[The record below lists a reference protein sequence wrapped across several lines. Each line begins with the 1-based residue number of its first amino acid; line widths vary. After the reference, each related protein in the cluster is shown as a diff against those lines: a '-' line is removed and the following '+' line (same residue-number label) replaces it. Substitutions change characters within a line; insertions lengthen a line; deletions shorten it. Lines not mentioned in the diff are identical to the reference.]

1 MQDQDSRGA
10 RCRPAL
16 AGKGFEAGF
25 RVGWIARIAVFALV
39 FLFIAGC
46 ASNGEDADALAEFQ
60 EDQASQSR
68 VDEIN
73 EQLLSMA
80 VTTPGS
86 EEAYRI
92 GPGDQIS
99 VDIFNVPE
107 LSRDYRVD
115 AMGGINLPLVGQ
127 LSISGYDLGEAEAL
141 IAEAYGDR
149 YLRNPQVSI
158 SIMEFRSQQF
168 TAIGALASPRIY
180 NTDRQVTLMEAIA
193 MSGGLGND
201 AGTQIYLTDRIR
213 DPETGD
219 LGTRSVIINVEELMS
234 KPEDYNFYIGDNA
247 LINVPRAG
255 SIFVEGAVERPGVY
269 QRTGDTTVLKAI
281 AMAGGLKFE
290 ASRSSLRVLR
300 RDPASNEWLQDEV
313 ALSDIRESPNQDIP
327 LRDGDIVMVEYG
339 LFRSAW
345 TGGLRLL
352 RDVAFLGFRP
362 L

>member
-1 MQDQDSRGA
+1 MRESPIGTCEG
-10 RCRPAL
+10 RCFIEPLRAVTLILMVLLL
-16 AGKGFEAGF
+16 AA
-25 RVGWIARIAVFALV
+25 
-39 FLFIAGC
+39 C

-68 VDEIN
+68 VDAIN
-73 EQLLSMA
+73 EQLLTMA
-80 VTTPGS
+80 VTTTSGN
-86 EEAYRI
+86 EAYRV
-92 GPGDQIS
+92 GAGDQIM
-99 VDIFNVPE
+99 VEIFNVPE
-107 LSRDYRVD
+107 LSREYRVD
-115 AMGGINLPLVGQ
+115 AMGNINMPLIGQ
-127 LSISGYDLGEAEAL
+127 ISVSGYDLGEAETL
-141 IAEAYGDR
+141 IADAYGER

-193 MSGGLGND
+193 MSGGLAGD
-201 AGTQIYLTDRIR
+201 AGTQIYLTDRVR
-213 DPETGD
+213 DPETGE
-219 LGTRSVIINVEELMS
+219 LGTRSVIIGVEDLMS
-234 KPEDYNFYIGDNA
+234 KPEDYNFFIGEGA

-290 ASRSSLRVLR
+290 ASRSNLRVLR
-300 RDPASNEWLQDEV
+300 RDPATNEWLRSEV
-313 ALSDIRESPNQDIP
+313 TLSDIRESPDQDID
-327 LRDGDIVMVEYG
+327 LRDGDILMVEYG
-339 LFRSAW
+339 VIRTAW

-362 L
+362 F

>member
-1 MQDQDSRGA
+1 MQDYVSGVASRRLLVLGL
-10 RCRPAL
+10 RTILCVLAL
-16 AGKGFEAGF
+16 SLLAA
-25 RVGWIARIAVFALV
+25 
-39 FLFIAGC
+39 C
-46 ASNGEDADALAEFQ
+46 SSSGENVDALAEFQ
-60 EDQASQSR
+60 EEQASQSR
-68 VDEIN
+68 VDDIN
-73 EQLLSMA
+73 ERLLSMA
-80 VTTPGS
+80 ITTTNS
-86 EEAYRI
+86 AEAYRI
-92 GPGDQIS
+92 GAGDQIN

-115 AMGGINLPLVGQ
+115 AMGSINMPLVGQ
-127 LSISGYDLGEAEAL
+127 LSISGYDLGEAEEL
-141 IAEAYGDR
+141 IAAAYGER

-193 MSGGLGND
+193 MSGGLGSD
-201 AGTQIYLTDRIR
+201 AGTQIYLTDRVR

-219 LGTRSVIINVEELMS
+219 LGTRSVIISVEDLMS

-269 QRTGDTTVLKAI
+269 SRTGDTTVLKAI

-300 RDPASNEWLQDEV
+300 RDPASNDWIQDEV
-313 ALSDIRESPNQDIP
+313 ALADIRESPSQDIP

-339 LFRSAW
+339 IFRSAW

>member
-1 MQDQDSRGA
+1 MMSGPTGA
-10 RCRPAL
+10 KQHPSLTLMLRALAL
-16 AGKGFEAGF
+16 AGTVMVLAACGSSGQ
-25 RVGWIARIAVFALV
+25 
-39 FLFIAGC
+39 
-46 ASNGEDADALAEFQ
+46 NADALAEFQ
-60 EDQASQSR
+60 EEQASQSR
-68 VDEIN
+68 VDAIN
-73 EQLLSMA
+73 EQLLTMA
-80 VTTPGS
+80 VTTTSGD
-86 EEAYRI
+86 EAYRI
-92 GPGDQIS
+92 GAGDQIM

-115 AMGGINLPLVGQ
+115 AMGNINMPLVGQ
-127 LSISGYDLGEAEAL
+127 VSISGYDLGEAETL
-141 IAEAYGDR
+141 IAEAYGER

-193 MSGGLGND
+193 MSGGLAGD
-201 AGTQIYLTDRIR
+201 AGTQIYLTDRVR
-213 DPETGD
+213 DPETGE
-219 LGTRSVIINVEELMS
+219 LGTRSVIIGVEDLMS
-234 KPEDYNFYIGDNA
+234 RPEDYNFFIGEGA

-290 ASRSSLRVLR
+290 ASRSNLRVLR
-300 RDPASNEWLQDEV
+300 RDPATNEWLHNEV
-313 ALSDIRESPNQDIP
+313 TLSDIRESPDQDIT
-327 LRDGDIVMVEYG
+327 LRDGDILMVEYG
-339 LFRSAW
+339 VIRTAW

-362 L
+362 F

>member
-1 MQDQDSRGA
+1 MQDHFSKGA
-10 RCRPAL
+10 TRHPSIAIVRSAICLLAL
-16 AGKGFEAGF
+16 LLLAA
-25 RVGWIARIAVFALV
+25 
-39 FLFIAGC
+39 C
-46 ASNGEDADALAEFQ
+46 ASNGQDGDALADFQ
-60 EDQASQSR
+60 EEQASQSR

-80 VTTPGS
+80 VTTTSP

-92 GPGDQIS
+92 GAGDQIS

-107 LSRDYRVD
+107 LSREYRVD
-115 AMGGINLPLVGQ
+115 AMGNINMPLVGQ
-127 LSISGYDLGEAEAL
+127 LSISGYDLGEAESL
-141 IAEAYGDR
+141 IAEAYGER

-168 TAIGALASPRIY
+168 TAIGALSSPKIY

-193 MSGGLGND
+193 MAGGLAGD
-201 AGTQIYLTDRIR
+201 AGTQIYLTDRAR
-213 DPETGD
+213 DPETGE
-219 LGTRSVIINVEELMS
+219 LGTRSVIIGVEDLMS
-234 KPEDYNFYIGDNA
+234 KPEDYNFFIGEGA

-300 RDPASNEWLQDEV
+300 RDPATNEWLHNEV
-313 ALSDIRESPNQDIP
+313 ALSDIRESPAQDIT
-327 LRDGDIVMVEYG
+327 LRDGDILMVEYG
-339 LFRSAW
+339 VFRTAW
-345 TGGLRLL
+345 TGTLRLL

-362 L
+362 F

>member
-1 MQDQDSRGA
+1 M
-10 RCRPAL
+10 
-16 AGKGFEAGF
+16 
-25 RVGWIARIAVFALV
+25 VIAVAILSLV
-39 FLFIAGC
+39 AAC
-46 ASNGEDADALAEFQ
+46 ASNGGNADALATFQ
-60 EDQASQSR
+60 EEQASQSR

-73 EQLLSMA
+73 ERLLSMA
-80 VTTPGS
+80 VTTANPDS
-86 EEAYRI
+86 AYRI
-92 GPGDQIS
+92 GAGDEIS

-107 LSRDYRVD
+107 LSRSYRVD
-115 AMGGINLPLVGQ
+115 AMGNINMPLVGQ
-127 LSISGYDLGEAEAL
+127 ISISGYDLGEAESI
-141 IAEAYGDR
+141 IAEAYGER

-158 SIMEFRSQQF
+158 SILEFRSQQF
-168 TAIGALASPRIY
+168 TAIGALSSPRIY

-193 MSGGLGND
+193 MSGGLASD

-219 LGTRSVIINVEELMS
+219 LGTRSVIINVEDLMS
-234 KPEDYNFYIGDNA
+234 RPEDYNFFIGDSA

-300 RDPASNEWLQDEV
+300 RDPATNEWLRDEV
-313 ALSDIRESPNQDIP
+313 TLSDIRESPNQDIP

-339 LFRSAW
+339 VIRTAW
-345 TGGLRLL
+345 SGGLRLL

-362 L
+362 F

>member
-1 MQDQDSRGA
+1 MIIRDNGVALRH
-10 RCRPAL
+10 PA
-16 AGKGFEAGF
+16 F
-25 RVGWIARIAVFALV
+25 IFAHSA
-39 FLFIAGC
+39 LFIFLLVVLSGC
-46 ASNGEDADALAEFQ
+46 ASSGRNGDALATFQ
-60 EDQASQSR
+60 EEQAGQSR

-73 EQLLSMA
+73 DQLLSIA
-80 VTTPGS
+80 VSAADPD
-86 EEAYRI
+86 EAYRL
-92 GPGDQIS
+92 GAGDQIK

-107 LSRDYRVD
+107 LSKEYRVD
-115 AMGGINLPLVGQ
+115 AMGNINMPLAGQ
-127 LSISGYDLGEAEAL
+127 LSISGYDLGEAETV
-141 IAEAYGDR
+141 IADAYGER

-158 SIMEFRSQQF
+158 SVMEFRSQQF
-168 TAIGALASPRIY
+168 TAIGALSSPRIY

-193 MSGGLGND
+193 MAGGLSGD
-201 AGTQIYLTDRIR
+201 AGTQIYLTDRVR
-213 DPETGD
+213 DSDTGD
-219 LGTRSVIINVEELMS
+219 LGTRSVIIAVEDLME
-234 KPEDYNFYIGDNA
+234 KPEDYNFYIGESA

-290 ASRSSLRVLR
+290 ASRSGLRVLR
-300 RDPASNEWLQDEV
+300 RDPASNGWLQDEV
-313 ALSDIRESPNQDIP
+313 SLSDIRESPLQDIP

-339 LFRSAW
+339 IIRSAW